1 MDVEQTVQQARANL
15 NTLTG
20 NMAFDTIISGV
31 ITFLVC
37 IIAIRIVKVVINR
50 ASKILS

>member
-1 MDVEQTVQQARANL
+1 MEIVDVEQTVQQARDNL

-20 NMAFDTIISGV
+20 NLALNTIISGL

-37 IIAIRIVKVVINR
+37 VIAIRIVKDENE
-50 ASKILS
+50 